1 MSRRPLPALALPLA
15 LAACTAPTDPPRT
28 STSDKP
34 IVGGTIDTGDPAVVI
49 LDLGGGLCTG
59 TVISPHVV
67 LTAGHCVDGST
78 VNVRFENEFG
88 AGGEVIQSIQE
99 ITHQS
104 ADLGLIAMGEASP
117 VPAIPA
123 NIAPLEGLEG
133 QPVRIVGFGVTSE
146 NGSDSGLKRQGTA
159 SLDDLLSG
167 GEMATT
173 NDPQGT
179 CYGDSG
185 GPNFM
190 TIQGVEVVAGVTSRG
205 TDICGA
211 GLDIAVRA
219 DSFRTWIDAFVAM
232 HDTPGCGANGTC
244 VPGCTPV
251 DPDCDIAPP
260 DAGVHEPD
268 ADTGGEDPDAGPGN
282 GGGGDDDPDDG
293 GTITGGCATGG
304 GAGWLVGLIA
314 LVGLRLRRRAR

>member
-1 MSRRPLPALALPLA
+1 MSRRPLPLLALPLA
-15 LAACTAPTDPPRT
+15 LAACATPDDPARTA
-28 STSDKP
+28 SAAAP
-34 IVGGTIDTGDPAVVI
+34 IVGGTVDTGDPAVVL

-67 LTAGHCVDGST
+67 LTAGHCIDGGT

-88 AGGEVIQSIQE
+88 SGGEVIASTVE
-99 ITHQS
+99 ITHPS
-104 ADLGLIAMGEASP
+104 ADLGLIAMSEASP
-117 VPAIPA
+117 ATPIPA
-123 NIAPLEGLEG
+123 NIAALEGREG

-159 SLDDLLSG
+159 SLDQLLSG

-190 TIQGVEVVAGVTSRG
+190 TIEGVEVVAGVTSRG

-219 DSFRTWIDAFVAM
+219 DSFRTWIDAFVAE
-232 HDTPGCGANGTC
+232 HDTPACGGNGTC

-251 DPDCDIAPP
+251 DPDCDVAPP
-260 DAGVHEPD
+260 DAGVEEPD
-268 ADTGGEDPDAGPGN
+268 AAVAGDPDAGPGG
-282 GGGGDDDPDDG
+282 GGGGDDEEDG
-293 GTITGGCATGG
+293 GYVRGGCAAGG
-304 GAGWLVGLIA
+304 GGSGLALALLV
-314 LVGLRLRRRAR
+314 LVAARRLRAR

>member
-1 MSRRPLPALALPLA
+1 MSRRPLLALPVA
-15 LAACTAPTDPPRT
+15 LAACAAPNDPPRT
-28 STSDKP
+28 TTTDRP
-34 IVGGTIDTGDPAVVI
+34 IVGGTVDTGDPAVVL

-78 VNVRFENEFG
+78 VNVRFENEWG
-88 AGGEVIQSIQE
+88 TGGEVISTISE

-104 ADLGLIAMGEASP
+104 ADLGLLAMSEASP
-117 VPAIPA
+117 VPPIPA
-123 NIAPLEGLEG
+123 NIAALEGREG

-159 SLDDLLSG
+159 SLDELLQG

-190 TIQGVEVVAGVTSRG
+190 TIDGVEVVAGVTSRG

-219 DSFRTWIDAFVAM
+219 DSFRTWIDEFVAM
-232 HDTPGCGANGTC
+232 HDTPACGANGSC

-251 DPDCDIAPP
+251 DPDCDVAEP
-260 DAGVHEPD
+260 DAGVEPD
-268 ADTGGEDPDAGPGN
+268 AASGGDPDAGPGN
-282 GGGGDDDPDDG
+282 GGGGDDEPDDG
-293 GTITGGCATGG
+293 TVTGGCAASG
-304 GAGWLVGLIA
+304 GAGWLVGLVA
-314 LVGLRLRRRAR
+314 LAGLRRRRRS